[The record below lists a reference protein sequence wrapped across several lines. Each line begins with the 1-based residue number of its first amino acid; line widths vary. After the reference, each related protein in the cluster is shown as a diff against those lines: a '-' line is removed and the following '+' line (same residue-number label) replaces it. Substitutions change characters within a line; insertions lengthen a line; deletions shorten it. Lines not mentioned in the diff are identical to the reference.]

1 MLRVSVIIMLVG
13 LCGALGVSHYLDRLY
28 ATTRPTA
35 PDLASGR
42 AYVHQVRGGSDVY
55 VTHAEHW
62 AVFGSFSGGLLL
74 ATFGGLLFER
84 ERRKADGGA

>member
-35 PDLASGR
+35 PDPSSGR
-42 AYVHQVRGGSDVY
+42 VYVHQVRGGSDVY

-74 ATFGGLLFER
+74 AAFGGLLLER